1 MMDWTNKLKNKM
13 EGYTEQPSDSV
24 WAGISA
30 AAGLT
35 GDKRRA
41 VPFWLLAGSA
51 IAAAAMFGAMLFFNV
66 KEDVPVTMTAEAAKV
81 GQEPVVSAQVVQD
94 NDITSIPEASQARRF
109 VETEVRD
116 FRGAAVSGDFSGEA
130 AGGVVSEASG
140 EVVWEPTDEVIGVT
154 AAASENEGNIETET
168 EESIE
173 PDDDGGRFADAWKWV
188 LAEPELQRTK
198 RGGKLA
204 AGLSVNGSSSASSL
218 SSRPTAA
225 ALGANPLDCGVSSA
239 DWVDRRVE
247 SAAGVIVYNQPEV
260 TTEYSHKMPVKIGA
274 SIRYD
279 FNKFLGIESGLT
291 YSFLSSDLKTGEE
304 GAVSSWSKGVQSM
317 HYLGIPL
324 NLSFNIFSSRYFNAY
339 VTAGG
344 LMEKCV
350 RGSLKTDEYLDGKYH
365 GSSSTTLKQKGLQW
379 SVNGAAGIQVNILP
393 QLGLYMEP
401 GVSHHFSNNSK
412 VRTIYSDKP
421 TDFSLSFG
429 LRYTFR

>member
-1 MMDWTNKLKNKM
+1 MDWTNKLKNKM
-13 EGYTEQPSDSV
+13 EGYSEQPSDSV

-35 GDKRRA
+35 GNKRRA
-41 VPFWLLAGSA
+41 VPLWLLASSA
-51 IAAAAMFGAMLFFNV
+51 IAAAALFGAMLFFNV
-66 KEDVPVTMTAEAAKV
+66 KEDVPATMTAEAVKV
-81 GQEPVVSAQVVQD
+81 GHEPVVSAQVVQD
-94 NDITSIPEASQARRF
+94 NDITSVPEVSQARRY

-116 FRGAAVSGDFSGEA
+116 FRGVAVSGDFSGE
-130 AGGVVSEASG
+130 SS
-140 EVVWEPTDEVIGVT
+140 DEVAGVT
-154 AAASENEGNIETET
+154 AETSENDGNIETDM

-204 AGLSVNGSSSASSL
+204 AGLSVNGSGSASSL

-247 SAAGVIVYNQPEV
+247 SSAGVIVYNQPEV
-260 TTEYSHKMPVKIGA
+260 TTEYSHKMPVKLGA

-291 YSFLSSDLKTGEE
+291 YSFLSSDLKTGKE

-365 GSSSTTLKQKGLQW
+365 GSSSITLKQKGLQW

>member
-1 MMDWTNKLKNKM
+1 MDWTNKLKNKM

-51 IAAAAMFGAMLFFNV
+51 IAAAALFGAMLFFNV
-66 KEDVPVTMTAEAAKV
+66 KEDVPASMTAEAVKV

-94 NDITSIPEASQARRF
+94 NDITGIPEASQARRF
-109 VETEVRD
+109 METEVRD
-116 FRGAAVSGDFSGEA
+116 FRGAAVSGDFSGE
-130 AGGVVSEASG
+130 SSG
-140 EVVWEPTDEVIGVT
+140 EVVEVT
-154 AAASENEGNIETET
+154 AEASENEGNIETDM

-204 AGLSVNGSSSASSL
+204 AGLSVNGSGSASSL

-365 GSSSTTLKQKGLQW
+365 GSSSTTLRQKGLQW

-429 LRYTFR
+429 LRYTIR

>member
-35 GDKRRA
+35 GNKHRA
-41 VPFWLLAGSA
+41 VPLWLLASSA
-51 IAAAAMFGAMLFFNV
+51 IAAAALFGAMLIFNA
-66 KEDVPVTMTAEAAKV
+66 KEDVPATMTAEAVKV
-81 GQEPVVSAQVVQD
+81 GQEPVVSARVVQD
-94 NDITSIPEASQARRF
+94 NDITSVPEVSQAGLY

-116 FRGAAVSGDFSGEA
+116 FRGAAVSGDFSDEQSDE
-130 AGGVVSEASG
+130 VDVEPFG
-140 EVVWEPTDEVIGVT
+140 EVVGVT
-154 AAASENEGNIETET
+154 ADTSEKNEIEGT
-168 EESIE
+168 IE
-173 PDDDGGRFADAWKWV
+173 PDTEEDIEPDEDGGRFADAWKWV

-204 AGLSVNGSSSASSL
+204 AGLSVNGSGSASSL

-225 ALGANPLDCGVSSA
+225 TLGANPLDCGVSSA

-247 SAAGVIVYNQPEV
+247 SVAGVIVYNQPVV

-304 GAVSSWSKGVQSM
+304 GAVSGWSKGVQSM

-344 LMEKCV
+344 LIEKCV

-365 GSSSTTLKQKGLQW
+365 GSSSTSLKQKGLQW

>member
-1 MMDWTNKLKNKM
+1 MDWTNKLKDKM

-35 GDKRRA
+35 GNKRRA

-51 IAAAAMFGAMLFFNV
+51 IAAAAMFGAMLIFNV
-66 KEDVPVTMTAEAAKV
+66 KEDVPATMTAEAVKV

-116 FRGAAVSGDFSGEA
+116 FRGAAVSGDFSGE
-130 AGGVVSEASG
+130 SSG
-140 EVVWEPTDEVIGVT
+140 EVVGESSGDFSGEPTDEVIGVT
-154 AAASENEGNIETET
+154 AAASENEGNIETDM

-204 AGLSVNGSSSASSL
+204 AGLSVNGSGSASSL

-304 GAVSSWSKGVQSM
+304 GAVSGWSKGVQSM

-365 GSSSTTLKQKGLQW
+365 GSSSTALKQKGLQW

-412 VRTIYSDKP
+412 VHTIYSDKP

-429 LRYTFR
+429 LRYTIR

>member
-1 MMDWTNKLKNKM
+1 MDWTNKLKDKM

-35 GDKRRA
+35 GNKRRA
-41 VPFWLLAGSA
+41 VPLWLLASSA
-51 IAAAAMFGAMLFFNV
+51 IAAAGLFGAMLFFNV
-66 KEDVPVTMTAEAAKV
+66 KEDIPATMTAEAVKV

-94 NDITSIPEASQARRF
+94 NDITSVPEVSQARRY
-109 VETEVRD
+109 VETEVGE
-116 FRGAAVSGDFSGEA
+116 FRGVAVSEDFSGE
-130 AGGVVSEASG
+130 VYG
-140 EVVWEPTDEVIGVT
+140 EVVGVT
-154 AAASENEGNIETET
+154 AETSEKNEIEGNIEPDT
-168 EESIE
+168 EEDIE
-173 PDDDGGRFADAWKWV
+173 PEDDGGRFADAWKWV

-204 AGLSVNGSSSASSL
+204 AGLSVNGSGSASSL

-291 YSFLSSDLKTGEE
+291 YSFLSSDLKTGKE
-304 GAVSSWSKGVQSM
+304 GAVSGWSKGVQSM

-324 NLSFNIFSSRYFNAY
+324 NLSFNIFTSRYFNAY

>member
-1 MMDWTNKLKNKM
+1 MDWTNKLKDKM

-35 GDKRRA
+35 GNKRRA
-41 VPFWLLAGSA
+41 VPSWLLASSA
-51 IAAAAMFGAMLFFNV
+51 IAAAALFGAMLIFNA
-66 KEDVPVTMTAEAAKV
+66 KEDVPATMTAEAVKV

-94 NDITSIPEASQARRF
+94 NDITSVPEVSQARHY

-116 FRGAAVSGDFSGEA
+116 FRGAAVSGDFSGEP
-130 AGGVVSEASG
+130 S
-140 EVVWEPTDEVIGVT
+140 DEVAGVT
-154 AAASENEGNIETET
+154 AETSENDGNIETDM

-204 AGLSVNGSSSASSL
+204 AGLSVNGSGSASSL

-291 YSFLSSDLKTGEE
+291 YSFLSSDLKTGKE

-365 GSSSTTLKQKGLQW
+365 GSSSTALMQKGLQW

-401 GVSHHFSNNSK
+401 GVSHHFRNNSK

>member
-1 MMDWTNKLKNKM
+1 MMDWTNKLKDKM

-35 GDKRRA
+35 GNKRRA
-41 VPFWLLAGSA
+41 VPLWLLASSA
-51 IAAAAMFGAMLFFNV
+51 IAAAALFGAMLIFNA
-66 KEDVPVTMTAEAAKV
+66 KEDVPATMTAEAVQV
-81 GQEPVVSAQVVQD
+81 GQESVVSAQVVQD
-94 NDITSIPEASQARRF
+94 NDITSVPEVSQVRHY
-109 VETEVRD
+109 VENEVRD
-116 FRGAAVSGDFSGEA
+116 FRSVAVSGDFSDVPSDEVVGEP
-130 AGGVVSEASG
+130 SG
-140 EVVWEPTDEVIGVT
+140 EVVGVT
-154 AAASENEGNIETET
+154 AETSKKDEIEGNIEPDM
-168 EESIE
+168 EEDIE
-173 PDDDGGRFADAWKWV
+173 PDDDGGRFADAWAGI

-204 AGLSVNGSSSASSL
+204 AGLSVNGSGSASSL

-279 FNKFLGIESGLT
+279 FNKFLGIESGFT
-291 YSFLSSDLKTGEE
+291 YSFLSSDLKTGKE
-304 GAVSSWSKGVQSM
+304 GAVSGWSKGVQSM

-365 GSSSTTLKQKGLQW
+365 GSSSTALKQKGLQW

-412 VRTIYSDKP
+412 LRTIYSDKP

>member
-1 MMDWTNKLKNKM
+1 MDWTNKLKDKM

-35 GDKRRA
+35 GNKRRA
-41 VPFWLLAGSA
+41 VPLWLLASSA
-51 IAAAAMFGAMLFFNV
+51 IAAAALFGAMLFFNI
-66 KEDVPVTMTAEAAKV
+66 KEDVPETITAEAVKV

-94 NDITSIPEASQARRF
+94 NDITSVPEVSQARRY
-109 VETEVRD
+109 VQTEVRD
-116 FRGAAVSGDFSGEA
+116 FRGMAVSGDFSGESA
-130 AGGVVSEASG
+130 DEIVGEPSG
-140 EVVWEPTDEVIGVT
+140 EVVGVT
-154 AAASENEGNIETET
+154 AETSENEGNIETDM

-204 AGLSVNGSSSASSL
+204 AGLSVNGSGSASSL

-291 YSFLSSDLKTGEE
+291 YSFLSSDLKTGKE
-304 GAVSSWSKGVQSM
+304 GAVSGWSKGVQSM

-365 GSSSTTLKQKGLQW
+365 GSSSTALKQKGLQW

>member
-35 GDKRRA
+35 GNKRRA
-41 VPFWLLAGSA
+41 VPLWLLAGSA
-51 IAAAAMFGAMLFFNV
+51 IAAAALFGAMLIFNA
-66 KEDVPVTMTAEAAKV
+66 KEDVPATMTAEAAKV
-81 GQEPVVSAQVVQD
+81 VQEPVVSAQVVQD
-94 NDITSIPEASQARRF
+94 NDITSIPEASQARSF
-109 VETEVRD
+109 VETEVRN
-116 FRGAAVSGDFSGEA
+116 FRGAAVSGDFSGESSVD
-130 AGGVVSEASG
+130 VVGEPSG
-140 EVVWEPTDEVIGVT
+140 DFSWEPTDEVVGVT
-154 AAASENEGNIETET
+154 AEASKNEGNIETDM

-204 AGLSVNGSSSASSL
+204 AGLSVNGSGSASSL

>member
-1 MMDWTNKLKNKM
+1 MMDWTNKLKDKM

-35 GDKRRA
+35 GNKRRA
-41 VPFWLLAGSA
+41 VPLWLLASSA
-51 IAAAAMFGAMLFFNV
+51 VAAAALFGAMLFFNI
-66 KEDVPVTMTAEAAKV
+66 KEDVPETITAEAVKV

-94 NDITSIPEASQARRF
+94 NDITSVPEVSQARRY
-109 VETEVRD
+109 VQTEVRD
-116 FRGAAVSGDFSGEA
+116 FRGMAVSGDFSGESA
-130 AGGVVSEASG
+130 DEIVGEPSG
-140 EVVWEPTDEVIGVT
+140 EVVGVT
-154 AAASENEGNIETET
+154 AETSENEGNIETDM

-204 AGLSVNGSSSASSL
+204 AGLSVNGSGSASSL

-291 YSFLSSDLKTGEE
+291 YSFLSSDLKTGKE
-304 GAVSSWSKGVQSM
+304 GAVSGWSKGVQSM

-365 GSSSTTLKQKGLQW
+365 GSSSTALKQKGLQW

>member
-1 MMDWTNKLKNKM
+1 MDWTNKLKNKM

-35 GDKRRA
+35 GNKHRA
-41 VPFWLLAGSA
+41 VPLWLLASSA
-51 IAAAAMFGAMLFFNV
+51 IAAAALFGAMLIFNA
-66 KEDVPVTMTAEAAKV
+66 KEDVPATMTAEAVKV
-81 GQEPVVSAQVVQD
+81 GQEPVVSARVVQD
-94 NDITSIPEASQARRF
+94 NDITSVPEVSQARLY

-116 FRGAAVSGDFSGEA
+116 FRGAAVSGDFSDEPSDEVA
-130 AGGVVSEASG
+130 VEPFG
-140 EVVWEPTDEVIGVT
+140 EVVEAT
-154 AAASENEGNIETET
+154 AETSEKNEIEGT
-168 EESIE
+168 IE
-173 PDDDGGRFADAWKWV
+173 PDTEEDIEPDEDGGRFADEWKWV

-204 AGLSVNGSSSASSL
+204 AGLSVNGSGSASSL

-225 ALGANPLDCGVSSA
+225 TLGANPLDCGVSSA
-239 DWVDRRVE
+239 DCVDRRVE
-247 SAAGVIVYNQPEV
+247 SVAGVIVYNQPVV

-304 GAVSSWSKGVQSM
+304 GAVSGWSKGVQSM

-365 GSSSTTLKQKGLQW
+365 GSSSTSLKQKGLQW

>member
-1 MMDWTNKLKNKM
+1 M

-35 GDKRRA
+35 GNKRRA
-41 VPFWLLAGSA
+41 VPLWLLASSA
-51 IAAAAMFGAMLFFNV
+51 IAAAALFGAMLFFNV
-66 KEDVPVTMTAEAAKV
+66 KEDVPATMTAEAVKV

-94 NDITSIPEASQARRF
+94 NDITSVPEVSQARRY

-116 FRGAAVSGDFSGEA
+116 FRGRAVSGDFSDESAGEV
-130 AGGVVSEASG
+130 AGEPSG
-140 EVVWEPTDEVIGVT
+140 EVVGVT
-154 AAASENEGNIETET
+154 AETSENEGNIETDM

-204 AGLSVNGSSSASSL
+204 AGLSVNGSGSASSL

-291 YSFLSSDLKTGEE
+291 YSFLSSDLKTGKE
-304 GAVSSWSKGVQSM
+304 GAVSGWSKGVQSM

-365 GSSSTTLKQKGLQW
+365 GSSSTALKQKGLQW

>member
-1 MMDWTNKLKNKM
+1 MDWTNKLKDKM

-35 GDKRRA
+35 GNKRSA
-41 VPFWLLAGSA
+41 VPLWLLAGSA
-51 IAAAAMFGAMLFFNV
+51 IAAAALFGAMLFFNV
-66 KEDVPVTMTAEAAKV
+66 KEDVPATMTAEAVKV

-94 NDITSIPEASQARRF
+94 NDITSIPEVSQARHY
-109 VETEVRD
+109 VENGVRD
-116 FRGAAVSGDFSGEA
+116 FRGAAVSGDFSDEPSDEVAGEPF
-130 AGGVVSEASG
+130 G
-140 EVVWEPTDEVIGVT
+140 EVVGVT
-154 AAASENEGNIETET
+154 AAASENEGNIETDM

-173 PDDDGGRFADAWKWV
+173 PDDNGGRFADAWKWV

-204 AGLSVNGSSSASSL
+204 AGLSVNGSGSASSL

-304 GAVSSWSKGVQSM
+304 GAVSGWSKGVQSM

-365 GSSSTTLKQKGLQW
+365 GSSSTALKQKGLQW

>member
-1 MMDWTNKLKNKM
+1 M

-66 KEDVPVTMTAEAAKV
+66 KEDVPATMTAEAAKV
-81 GQEPVVSAQVVQD
+81 GHEPVVSAQVVQD

-116 FRGAAVSGDFSGEA
+116 FRGAAVSEDFSGESA
-130 AGGVVSEASG
+130 DEVAGEPFG
-140 EVVWEPTDEVIGVT
+140 EVVGVT
-154 AAASENEGNIETET
+154 AETSEKNEIEGNIEPDTEKD
-168 EESIE
+168 IE
-173 PDDDGGRFADAWKWV
+173 PDEDDGRFADAWKWV

-204 AGLSVNGSSSASSL
+204 AGLSVNGSGSASSL

-279 FNKFLGIESGLT
+279 FNRFLGIESGLT
-291 YSFLSSDLKTGEE
+291 YSFLSSDLKTGKE
-304 GAVSSWSKGVQSM
+304 GAVSGWSKGVQSM

-365 GSSSTTLKQKGLQW
+365 GSSSTALKQKGLQW

>member
-1 MMDWTNKLKNKM
+1 MDWTNKLKDKM

-35 GDKRRA
+35 GNKRRA
-41 VPFWLLAGSA
+41 VPLWLLASSA
-51 IAAAAMFGAMLFFNV
+51 IAAAALFGAMLIFNV
-66 KEDVPVTMTAEAAKV
+66 KEDVPATMTAEAVKV

-94 NDITSIPEASQARRF
+94 NDIASVPEASQARRF

-116 FRGAAVSGDFSGEA
+116 FRSAIVSGDFSR
-130 AGGVVSEASG
+130 EASG
-140 EVVWEPTDEVIGVT
+140 DVVGEASGDFSGEPTDEVIGVT
-154 AAASENEGNIETET
+154 AAASENEGNIETDM

-204 AGLSVNGSSSASSL
+204 AGLSVNGSGSASSL

-291 YSFLSSDLKTGEE
+291 YSFLSSDLKTGKE
-304 GAVSSWSKGVQSM
+304 GAVSGWSKGVQSM

-365 GSSSTTLKQKGLQW
+365 GSSSTALKQKGLQW

>member
-35 GDKRRA
+35 GNKHRA
-41 VPFWLLAGSA
+41 VPLWLLASSA
-51 IAAAAMFGAMLFFNV
+51 VAAAALFGAMLIFNA
-66 KEDVPVTMTAEAAKV
+66 KEDVPATMTAEAVKV
-81 GQEPVVSAQVVQD
+81 GQEPVVSARVVQD
-94 NDITSIPEASQARRF
+94 NDIKSVPEVSQAGLY

-116 FRGAAVSGDFSGEA
+116 FRGAAVSGDFSDEPSDEVA
-130 AGGVVSEASG
+130 VEPFG
-140 EVVWEPTDEVIGVT
+140 EVVEAT
-154 AAASENEGNIETET
+154 AETSEKNEIEGT
-168 EESIE
+168 IE
-173 PDDDGGRFADAWKWV
+173 PDTEEDIEPDEDGGRFADEWKWV

-204 AGLSVNGSSSASSL
+204 AGLSVNGSGSASSL

-225 ALGANPLDCGVSSA
+225 TLGANPLDCGVSSA

-247 SAAGVIVYNQPEV
+247 SVAGVIVYNQPVV

-304 GAVSSWSKGVQSM
+304 GAVSGWSKGVQSM

-365 GSSSTTLKQKGLQW
+365 GSSSTSLKQKGLQW

>member
-35 GDKRRA
+35 GNKHRA
-41 VPFWLLAGSA
+41 VPLWLLASSA
-51 IAAAAMFGAMLFFNV
+51 IAAAALFGAMLIFNA
-66 KEDVPVTMTAEAAKV
+66 KEDVPATMTAEAVKV
-81 GQEPVVSAQVVQD
+81 GQETVVSGRVVQD
-94 NDITSIPEASQARRF
+94 NDITSVPEVSQAGLY

-116 FRGAAVSGDFSGEA
+116 FRGAAVSVDFSDEPSDEVA
-130 AGGVVSEASG
+130 VEPFG
-140 EVVWEPTDEVIGVT
+140 EVVGVT
-154 AAASENEGNIETET
+154 AETSEKNEIEGT
-168 EESIE
+168 IE
-173 PDDDGGRFADAWKWV
+173 PDTEEEIEPDEDGGRFADEWKWV

-204 AGLSVNGSSSASSL
+204 AGLSVNGSGSASSL

-225 ALGANPLDCGVSSA
+225 TLGANPLDCGVSSA

-247 SAAGVIVYNQPEV
+247 SVAGVIVYNQPVV

-304 GAVSSWSKGVQSM
+304 GAVSGWSKGVQSM

-365 GSSSTTLKQKGLQW
+365 GSSSTSLKQKGLQW

>member
-1 MMDWTNKLKNKM
+1 MMDWTNKLKDKM

-35 GDKRRA
+35 GNKRRA
-41 VPFWLLAGSA
+41 VPLWLLASSA
-51 IAAAAMFGAMLFFNV
+51 VAAAALFGAMLIFNA
-66 KEDVPVTMTAEAAKV
+66 KEDVPATMTAEAVKV

-94 NDITSIPEASQARRF
+94 NDITSVPEVSQARRY

-116 FRGAAVSGDFSGEA
+116 FRGAAVSGDFSDVPSDEVA
-130 AGGVVSEASG
+130 REPFG
-140 EVVWEPTDEVIGVT
+140 EVVGVT
-154 AAASENEGNIETET
+154 AAASENEGNIETDM

-173 PDDDGGRFADAWKWV
+173 PDDNGGRFADAWKWV

-204 AGLSVNGSSSASSL
+204 AGLSVNGSGSASSL

-291 YSFLSSDLKTGEE
+291 YSFLSSDLKTGKE
-304 GAVSSWSKGVQSM
+304 GAVSGWSKGIQSM

>member
-35 GDKRRA
+35 GNKHRA
-41 VPFWLLAGSA
+41 VPLWLLASSA
-51 IAAAAMFGAMLFFNV
+51 IAAAALFGAMLIFNA
-66 KEDVPVTMTAEAAKV
+66 KEDVPATMTAEAVKV
-81 GQEPVVSAQVVQD
+81 GQEPVVSARDVQD
-94 NDITSIPEASQARRF
+94 NDITSVPEVSQARLY

-116 FRGAAVSGDFSGEA
+116 LRGAAVSGDFSDEPSDEVA
-130 AGGVVSEASG
+130 VEPFG
-140 EVVWEPTDEVIGVT
+140 EVVGVT
-154 AAASENEGNIETET
+154 AETSEKNEIEGT
-168 EESIE
+168 IE
-173 PDDDGGRFADAWKWV
+173 PDTEEEIEPDEDGGRFADEWKWV
-188 LAEPELQRTK
+188 LAEPESQRTK

-204 AGLSVNGSSSASSL
+204 AGLSVNGSGSASSL

-225 ALGANPLDCGVSSA
+225 TLGANPLDCGVSSA

-247 SAAGVIVYNQPEV
+247 SVAGVIVYNQPVV

-304 GAVSSWSKGVQSM
+304 GAVSGWSKGVQSM

-365 GSSSTTLKQKGLQW
+365 GSSSTSLKQKGLQW
-379 SVNGAAGIQVNILP
+379 SVNAAAGIQVNILP

>member
-1 MMDWTNKLKNKM
+1 MMDWTNKLKDKM

-35 GDKRRA
+35 GNKRRA
-41 VPFWLLAGSA
+41 VPLWLLASST
-51 IAAAAMFGAMLFFNV
+51 IAAAALFGAMLIFNA
-66 KEDVPVTMTAEAAKV
+66 KEDVPATMTAEAVKV
-81 GQEPVVSAQVVQD
+81 GQEPVVSAQVVKD
-94 NDITSIPEASQARRF
+94 NDITSVPEISQVRRF

-116 FRGAAVSGDFSGEA
+116 FRGATVSDDFSGESSGDVVGEPSGDFSG
-130 AGGVVSEASG
+130 
-140 EVVWEPTDEVIGVT
+140 EPTDEVIGVT
-154 AAASENEGNIETET
+154 AAASENEGNIETDM

-204 AGLSVNGSSSASSL
+204 AGLSVNGSGSASSL

-260 TTEYSHKMPVKIGA
+260 TTEYSHKMPVKIGT

>member
-1 MMDWTNKLKNKM
+1 MMDWTNKLKDKM

-35 GDKRRA
+35 GNKRRA
-41 VPFWLLAGSA
+41 VPSWLLASSA
-51 IAAAAMFGAMLFFNV
+51 IAAAALFGAMLIFNA
-66 KEDVPVTMTAEAAKV
+66 KEDVPATMTAEAVKV

-94 NDITSIPEASQARRF
+94 NDITSVPEVSQARHY

-116 FRGAAVSGDFSGEA
+116 FRGAAVSGDFSGEP
-130 AGGVVSEASG
+130 S
-140 EVVWEPTDEVIGVT
+140 DEVAGVT
-154 AAASENEGNIETET
+154 AETSENDGNIETDM

-204 AGLSVNGSSSASSL
+204 AGLSVNGSGSASSL

-291 YSFLSSDLKTGEE
+291 YSFLSSDLKTGKE

-365 GSSSTTLKQKGLQW
+365 GSSSTALMQKGLQW

-401 GVSHHFSNNSK
+401 GVSHHFRNNSK

>member
-1 MMDWTNKLKNKM
+1 MDWTNKLKNKM

-35 GDKRRA
+35 GNKHRA
-41 VPFWLLAGSA
+41 VPLWLLASSA
-51 IAAAAMFGAMLFFNV
+51 IAAAALFGAMLIINA
-66 KEDVPVTMTAEAAKV
+66 KEDVPATMTAEAVKV
-81 GQEPVVSAQVVQD
+81 GQEPVVSARVVQD
-94 NDITSIPEASQARRF
+94 NDITSVPEVSQAGLY

-116 FRGAAVSGDFSGEA
+116 FRGAAVSGDFSDEPSDEVA
-130 AGGVVSEASG
+130 VEPFG
-140 EVVWEPTDEVIGVT
+140 EVVAVT
-154 AAASENEGNIETET
+154 ADTSEKNEIEGT
-168 EESIE
+168 IE
-173 PDDDGGRFADAWKWV
+173 PDTEEEIEPDEDGGRFADEWKWV

-204 AGLSVNGSSSASSL
+204 AGLSVNGSGSASSL

-225 ALGANPLDCGVSSA
+225 TLGANPLDCGVSSA

-247 SAAGVIVYNQPEV
+247 SVAGVIVYNQPVV

-304 GAVSSWSKGVQSM
+304 GAVSGWSKGVQSM

-365 GSSSTTLKQKGLQW
+365 GSSSTSLKQKGLQW

>member
-1 MMDWTNKLKNKM
+1 MDWTNKLKNKM

-35 GDKRRA
+35 GNKRRA
-41 VPFWLLAGSA
+41 VPLWLLASSA
-51 IAAAAMFGAMLFFNV
+51 VAAAALFGAMLIFNA
-66 KEDVPVTMTAEAAKV
+66 KEDVPATMTAEAVQV
-81 GQEPVVSAQVVQD
+81 GQEPAVSAQVVQD
-94 NDITSIPEASQARRF
+94 NDITSVPEVSQARHY

-116 FRGAAVSGDFSGEA
+116 FRGAAVSGDFS
-130 AGGVVSEASG
+130 
-140 EVVWEPTDEVIGVT
+140 DESADEIVGVT
-154 AAASENEGNIETET
+154 AETSEKNEIEGNIEPDTEKD
-168 EESIE
+168 IE
-173 PDDDGGRFADAWKWV
+173 PDEDGGRFADAWKWV

-204 AGLSVNGSSSASSL
+204 AGLSVNGSGSASSL

-291 YSFLSSDLKTGEE
+291 YSFLSSDLKTGKE
-304 GAVSSWSKGVQSM
+304 GAVSGWSKGVQSM

-365 GSSSTTLKQKGLQW
+365 GSSSTTLRQKGLQW

>member
-1 MMDWTNKLKNKM
+1 MDWTTKLKDKM

-51 IAAAAMFGAMLFFNV
+51 IAAAALFGAMLFFNV

-94 NDITSIPEASQARRF
+94 NDIASVPEAGQARRF

-116 FRGAAVSGDFSGEA
+116 FRGAAVSGDFSGESS
-130 AGGVVSEASG
+130 GDVVGEASG
-140 EVVWEPTDEVIGVT
+140 EVVGEPSGEVVGVT
-154 AAASENEGNIETET
+154 AEASENEGNIETDM

-204 AGLSVNGSSSASSL
+204 AGLSVNGSGSASSL

-304 GAVSSWSKGVQSM
+304 GAVSGWSKGVQSM

-379 SVNGAAGIQVNILP
+379 SINGAAGIQVNILP

>member
-1 MMDWTNKLKNKM
+1 MDWTNKLKDKM

-24 WAGISA
+24 WSGISA

-35 GDKRRA
+35 GNKRRA
-41 VPFWLLAGSA
+41 VPLWLLASSA
-51 IAAAAMFGAMLFFNV
+51 IAAAALFGAMLIFNA
-66 KEDVPVTMTAEAAKV
+66 KEDVPATMTAEAVKV

-94 NDITSIPEASQARRF
+94 NDIASIPETSQVRRY
-109 VETEVRD
+109 VETEESSV
-116 FRGAAVSGDFSGEA
+116 DFSGEP
-130 AGGVVSEASG
+130 SG
-140 EVVWEPTDEVIGVT
+140 EVVGVT
-154 AAASENEGNIETET
+154 AATSEKGEIEGSIEPDM
-168 EESIE
+168 EEDIE

-204 AGLSVNGSSSASSL
+204 AGLSVNGSGSASSL

-291 YSFLSSDLKTGEE
+291 YSFLSSDLKTGDE

-365 GSSSTTLKQKGLQW
+365 GSSSTALKQKGLQW

>member
-41 VPFWLLAGSA
+41 VPFWFLAGSA
-51 IAAAAMFGAMLFFNV
+51 IAAAALFGAILFFNV
-66 KEDVPVTMTAEAAKV
+66 KEDVPATMTAEAVKV
-81 GQEPVVSAQVVQD
+81 VQEPVVSAQVVQD
-94 NDITSIPEASQARRF
+94 NDIASIPEVSQARRF

-130 AGGVVSEASG
+130 SGDVVGEPSD
-140 EVVWEPTDEVIGVT
+140 EVVGVT
-154 AAASENEGNIETET
+154 AAASENEGNIETDM

-204 AGLSVNGSSSASSL
+204 AGLSVNGSGSASSL

>member
-1 MMDWTNKLKNKM
+1 MMDWTNKLKDKM

-35 GDKRRA
+35 GNKCRA
-41 VPFWLLAGSA
+41 VPLWLLASSA
-51 IAAAAMFGAMLFFNV
+51 VAAAALFGAMLIFNA
-66 KEDVPVTMTAEAAKV
+66 KEDVPATMTAEAVKV

-94 NDITSIPEASQARRF
+94 NDITSVPEVSQARHY

-116 FRGAAVSGDFSGEA
+116 FRGAAVSGDFSDEPSDEVAGEPF
-130 AGGVVSEASG
+130 G
-140 EVVWEPTDEVIGVT
+140 EVVGVT
-154 AAASENEGNIETET
+154 AAASENEGNIETDM

-173 PDDDGGRFADAWKWV
+173 PDDNGGRFADAWKWV

-204 AGLSVNGSSSASSL
+204 AGLSVNGSGSASSL

-291 YSFLSSDLKTGEE
+291 YSFLSSDLKTGKE
-304 GAVSSWSKGVQSM
+304 GAVSGWSKGVQSM

-365 GSSSTTLKQKGLQW
+365 GSSSTALKQKGLQW

>member
-1 MMDWTNKLKNKM
+1 MDWTNKLKNKM

-51 IAAAAMFGAMLFFNV
+51 IAAAALFVAMLFFNV
-66 KEDVPVTMTAEAAKV
+66 KEDVPATITAEAAKV

-94 NDITSIPEASQARRF
+94 NDIASIPEASQARRF

-130 AGGVVSEASG
+130 SVDVVGEVVGVPSG
-140 EVVWEPTDEVIGVT
+140 EVVGVT
-154 AAASENEGNIETET
+154 AEASENEGNIETDM

-204 AGLSVNGSSSASSL
+204 AGLSVNGSGSASSL

-350 RGSLKTDEYLDGKYH
+350 RCSLKTDEYLDGKYH

-429 LRYTFR
+429 LRYTIR

>member
-1 MMDWTNKLKNKM
+1 MDWTNKLKNKM

-35 GDKRRA
+35 GNKHRA
-41 VPFWLLAGSA
+41 VPLWLLASSA
-51 IAAAAMFGAMLFFNV
+51 IAAAALFGAMLIFNA
-66 KEDVPVTMTAEAAKV
+66 KEDVPATMTAEAVKV
-81 GQEPVVSAQVVQD
+81 GQEPVVSARVVQD
-94 NDITSIPEASQARRF
+94 NDITSVPEVSQAGLY

-116 FRGAAVSGDFSGEA
+116 FRGAAVSGDFSD
-130 AGGVVSEASG
+130 
-140 EVVWEPTDEVIGVT
+140 EPSDGVT
-154 AAASENEGNIETET
+154 AETSEKNEIEGT
-168 EESIE
+168 IE
-173 PDDDGGRFADAWKWV
+173 PDTEEDIEPNEDGGRFADEWKWV

-204 AGLSVNGSSSASSL
+204 AGLSVNGSGSASSL

-225 ALGANPLDCGVSSA
+225 TLGANPLDCGVSSA

-247 SAAGVIVYNQPEV
+247 SVAGVIVYNQPVV

-304 GAVSSWSKGVQSM
+304 GAVSGWSKGVQSM

-365 GSSSTTLKQKGLQW
+365 GSSSTSLKQKGLQW

>member
-1 MMDWTNKLKNKM
+1 MMDWTNKLKDKM

-35 GDKRRA
+35 GNKRRA
-41 VPFWLLAGSA
+41 VPLWLLASSA
-51 IAAAAMFGAMLFFNV
+51 IAAAALFGAMLIFNV
-66 KEDVPVTMTAEAAKV
+66 KEDVPATMTAEAVKV

-94 NDITSIPEASQARRF
+94 NDIASVPEASQARRF

-116 FRGAAVSGDFSGEA
+116 FRGATVSDDFSGESSGDVVGEPSGDFSG
-130 AGGVVSEASG
+130 
-140 EVVWEPTDEVIGVT
+140 EPTDEVIGVT
-154 AAASENEGNIETET
+154 AAASENEGNIETDM

-204 AGLSVNGSSSASSL
+204 AGLSVNGSGSASSL

-304 GAVSSWSKGVQSM
+304 GAVSSWSKGVQSL

>member
-35 GDKRRA
+35 GNKHRA
-41 VPFWLLAGSA
+41 VPLWLLASSA
-51 IAAAAMFGAMLFFNV
+51 IAAAALFGAMLIFNA
-66 KEDVPVTMTAEAAKV
+66 KEDVPATMTAEAVKV
-81 GQEPVVSAQVVQD
+81 GQEPVVSARVVQD
-94 NDITSIPEASQARRF
+94 NDITSVPEVSQAGLY

-116 FRGAAVSGDFSGEA
+116 FRGAAVSGDFSDEPSDEVA
-130 AGGVVSEASG
+130 VEPFG
-140 EVVWEPTDEVIGVT
+140 EVVAVT
-154 AAASENEGNIETET
+154 ADTSEKNEIEGTIEHDT
-168 EESIE
+168 EEDIE
-173 PDDDGGRFADAWKWV
+173 PDEDGGRFADAWKWV

-204 AGLSVNGSSSASSL
+204 AGLSVNGSGSASSL

-225 ALGANPLDCGVSSA
+225 TLGANPLDCGVSSA

-247 SAAGVIVYNQPEV
+247 SVVGVIVYNQPVV

-279 FNKFLGIESGLT
+279 FNKFIGIESGLT

-304 GAVSSWSKGVQSM
+304 GAVSGWSKGVQSM

-365 GSSSTTLKQKGLQW
+365 GSSSTSLKQKGLQW

>member
-1 MMDWTNKLKNKM
+1 MDWTNKLKDKM

-35 GDKRRA
+35 GNKRRA
-41 VPFWLLAGSA
+41 VPLWLLASSA
-51 IAAAAMFGAMLFFNV
+51 IAAAALFGAMLIFNA
-66 KEDVPVTMTAEAAKV
+66 KEDVPATMTAEAVQV

-94 NDITSIPEASQARRF
+94 NDITSVPEVSQARRYM
-109 VETEVRD
+109 ETEVKNFHGVAVSDD
-116 FRGAAVSGDFSGEA
+116 FSGEPSGDFSGE
-130 AGGVVSEASG
+130 VSG
-140 EVVWEPTDEVIGVT
+140 EEGGMT
-154 AAASENEGNIETET
+154 AATSVKDEIEGNIEPDM
-168 EESIE
+168 EEDIE
-173 PDDDGGRFADAWKWV
+173 PDEDGGRFADAWKWV

-204 AGLSVNGSSSASSL
+204 AGLSVNGSGSASSL

-279 FNKFLGIESGLT
+279 FNRFLGIESGLT
-291 YSFLSSDLKTGEE
+291 YSFLSSDLKTGKE
-304 GAVSSWSKGVQSM
+304 GAVSGWSKGVQSM

-365 GSSSTTLKQKGLQW
+365 GSSSTALKQKGLQW

>member
-1 MMDWTNKLKNKM
+1 MMDWTNKLKDKM

-35 GDKRRA
+35 GNKRRA
-41 VPFWLLAGSA
+41 VPLWLLASSA
-51 IAAAAMFGAMLFFNV
+51 IAAAALFGAMLFFNV
-66 KEDVPVTMTAEAAKV
+66 KEDVPATMTAEAVKV
-81 GQEPVVSAQVVQD
+81 WQAPVVSAQVVQD
-94 NDITSIPEASQARRF
+94 NDITSVPEVSQ
-109 VETEVRD
+109 VRD
-116 FRGAAVSGDFSGEA
+116 SHGMAVSGDFSDEPSDEVAGEPF
-130 AGGVVSEASG
+130 G
-140 EVVWEPTDEVIGVT
+140 EVVGVFGVT
-154 AAASENEGNIETET
+154 AETSEKNEIEGNIEPDTKED
-168 EESIE
+168 IE
-173 PDDDGGRFADAWKWV
+173 PEDDGGRFADAWKWV

-204 AGLSVNGSSSASSL
+204 AGLSVNGSGSASSL

-260 TTEYSHKMPVKIGA
+260 STEYSHKMPVKIGA

-291 YSFLSSDLKTGEE
+291 YSFLSSDLKTGKE
-304 GAVSSWSKGVQSM
+304 GAVSSWSKSVQSM

>member
-35 GDKRRA
+35 GNKHRA
-41 VPFWLLAGSA
+41 VPLWLLASSA
-51 IAAAAMFGAMLFFNV
+51 IAAAALFGAMLIFNA
-66 KEDVPVTMTAEAAKV
+66 KEDVPATMTAEAVKV
-81 GQEPVVSAQVVQD
+81 GQEPVVSARVVQD
-94 NDITSIPEASQARRF
+94 NDITSVPEVSQAGLY

-116 FRGAAVSGDFSGEA
+116 FRGAAVSGDFSDEPSDDVA
-130 AGGVVSEASG
+130 VEPFG
-140 EVVWEPTDEVIGVT
+140 EVVGVT
-154 AAASENEGNIETET
+154 AETSEKNEIEGT
-168 EESIE
+168 IE
-173 PDDDGGRFADAWKWV
+173 PDTEEEIEPDEDGGRFADEWKWV

-204 AGLSVNGSSSASSL
+204 AGLSVNGSGSASSL

-225 ALGANPLDCGVSSA
+225 TLGANPLDCGVSSA

-247 SAAGVIVYNQPEV
+247 SVAGVIVYNQPV
-260 TTEYSHKMPVKIGA
+260 VITEYSHKMPVKIGA

-304 GAVSSWSKGVQSM
+304 GAVSGWSKGVQSM

-365 GSSSTTLKQKGLQW
+365 GSSSTSLKQKGLQW
-379 SVNGAAGIQVNILP
+379 SVNGAAGIQANILP
-393 QLGLYMEP
+393 QLGLYIEP

>member
-1 MMDWTNKLKNKM
+1 MMDWTNKLKDKM

-35 GDKRRA
+35 GNKRRA
-41 VPFWLLAGSA
+41 VPLWLLAGSA
-51 IAAAAMFGAMLFFNV
+51 IAAAALFGAMLFFNV
-66 KEDVPVTMTAEAAKV
+66 KEDVPATMTAEAVKV
-81 GQEPVVSAQVVQD
+81 GQESVVSAQVVQD
-94 NDITSIPEASQARRF
+94 NDITSVPEVSQVRRY

-116 FRGAAVSGDFSGEA
+116 FRGMAVSGDFSE
-130 AGGVVSEASG
+130 
-140 EVVWEPTDEVIGVT
+140 EPSDEVAGVT
-154 AAASENEGNIETET
+154 AETREKDEIEGNIEPNT
-168 EESIE
+168 EEDIE
-173 PDDDGGRFADAWKWV
+173 PEDDGGRFADAWKWV

-204 AGLSVNGSSSASSL
+204 AGLSVNGSGSASSL

-291 YSFLSSDLKTGEE
+291 YSFLSSDLKTGKE
-304 GAVSSWSKGVQSM
+304 GAVSGWSKGVQSM

-365 GSSSTTLKQKGLQW
+365 GSSSTALNQKGLQW

-393 QLGLYMEP
+393 RLGLYMEP

>member
-35 GDKRRA
+35 GNKRRA
-41 VPFWLLAGSA
+41 VPLWLLASSA
-51 IAAAAMFGAMLFFNV
+51 IAAAGLFGAMLIFNA
-66 KEDVPVTMTAEAAKV
+66 KEDVPATMTAEAVNA
-81 GQEPVVSAQVVQD
+81 GQESAVSTQVVQD
-94 NDITSIPEASQARRF
+94 NDITSIPEVSQVRRF

-116 FRGAAVSGDFSGEA
+116 FRGAAVSVVFSGEPSDDFSGEVT
-130 AGGVVSEASG
+130 GK
-140 EVVWEPTDEVIGVT
+140 EVGVT
-154 AAASENEGNIETET
+154 AATSEKDEIEGNIDPDM
-168 EESIE
+168 EEDIE

-204 AGLSVNGSSSASSL
+204 AGLSVNGSGSASSL

-291 YSFLSSDLKTGEE
+291 YSFLSSDLKTGKE
-304 GAVSSWSKGVQSM
+304 GAVSGWSKGVQSM

-365 GSSSTTLKQKGLQW
+365 GSSSTALKQKGLQW

>member
-35 GDKRRA
+35 GNKHRA
-41 VPFWLLAGSA
+41 VPLWLLASSA
-51 IAAAAMFGAMLFFNV
+51 IAAAALFGAMLIFNA
-66 KEDVPVTMTAEAAKV
+66 KEDVPATMTAEAVKV
-81 GQEPVVSAQVVQD
+81 GQEPVVSARVVQD
-94 NDITSIPEASQARRF
+94 NDIASVPEVSQARLY

-116 FRGAAVSGDFSGEA
+116 FSGAAVSGDFSDEPSDEVA
-130 AGGVVSEASG
+130 VEPFG
-140 EVVWEPTDEVIGVT
+140 EVVAAT
-154 AAASENEGNIETET
+154 ADTSEKNKIEGT
-168 EESIE
+168 IE
-173 PDDDGGRFADAWKWV
+173 PDTEEDIEPDEDGGRFADEWKWV

-204 AGLSVNGSSSASSL
+204 AGLSVNGSGSASSL

-225 ALGANPLDCGVSSA
+225 TLGANPLDCGVSSA

-247 SAAGVIVYNQPEV
+247 SVAGVIVYNQPVV

-304 GAVSSWSKGVQSM
+304 GAVSGWSKGVQSM

-365 GSSSTTLKQKGLQW
+365 GSSSTSLKQKGLQW

>member
-1 MMDWTNKLKNKM
+1 MDWTNKLKDKM

-35 GDKRRA
+35 GNKRRA
-41 VPFWLLAGSA
+41 VPLWLLASSA
-51 IAAAAMFGAMLFFNV
+51 VAAAALFGAMLFFNV
-66 KEDVPVTMTAEAAKV
+66 KEDVPATMTAEAVKV
-81 GQEPVVSAQVVQD
+81 GHEPVVSAQVVQD
-94 NDITSIPEASQARRF
+94 NDITSVPEVSQVRRY

-116 FRGAAVSGDFSGEA
+116 FRGMAVSGDFSGE
-130 AGGVVSEASG
+130 SS
-140 EVVWEPTDEVIGVT
+140 DEVAGVT
-154 AAASENEGNIETET
+154 AETSENDGNIETDM

-198 RGGKLA
+198 RGSKLA
-204 AGLSVNGSSSASSL
+204 AGLSVNGSGSASSL

-247 SAAGVIVYNQPEV
+247 SAAGIIVYNQPEV

-274 SIRYD
+274 SIRYN

-304 GAVSSWSKGVQSM
+304 GAVSGWSKSVQSM

-365 GSSSTTLKQKGLQW
+365 GSSSTSLKQKGLQW

>member
-1 MMDWTNKLKNKM
+1 MDWTNKLKNKM

-35 GDKRRA
+35 GNKRRA
-41 VPFWLLAGSA
+41 VPLWLLASSA
-51 IAAAAMFGAMLFFNV
+51 IAAAALFGAMLFFNV
-66 KEDVPVTMTAEAAKV
+66 KEDVPATMTAEAVKV

-94 NDITSIPEASQARRF
+94 NDITSIPEVSQARHY

-116 FRGAAVSGDFSGEA
+116 FRGAAVSGDFSDESADEIVGEP
-130 AGGVVSEASG
+130 SG
-140 EVVWEPTDEVIGVT
+140 EVVGVT
-154 AAASENEGNIETET
+154 AETSENEGNIETDM

-204 AGLSVNGSSSASSL
+204 AGLSVNGSGSASSL

-291 YSFLSSDLKTGEE
+291 YSFLSSDLKTGKE
-304 GAVSSWSKGVQSM
+304 GAVSGWSKGVQSM

-365 GSSSTTLKQKGLQW
+365 GSSYTALKQKGLQW

>member
-35 GDKRRA
+35 GNKHRA
-41 VPFWLLAGSA
+41 VPLWLLASSA
-51 IAAAAMFGAMLFFNV
+51 IAAAALFGAMLIFNA
-66 KEDVPVTMTAEAAKV
+66 KEDVPATMTAEAVKV
-81 GQEPVVSAQVVQD
+81 GQEPVVSARVVQD
-94 NDITSIPEASQARRF
+94 NDITSVPEVSQARLY

-116 FRGAAVSGDFSGEA
+116 FSGAAVSGDFSDEPSDEVA
-130 AGGVVSEASG
+130 VEPFG
-140 EVVWEPTDEVIGVT
+140 EVVAVT
-154 AAASENEGNIETET
+154 ADTSEKNEIEGTIEHDT
-168 EESIE
+168 EEDIE
-173 PDDDGGRFADAWKWV
+173 PDEDGGRFADAWKWV

-204 AGLSVNGSSSASSL
+204 AGLSVNGSGSASSL

-225 ALGANPLDCGVSSA
+225 TLGANPLDCGVSSA

-247 SAAGVIVYNQPEV
+247 SVAGVIVYNQPVV

-304 GAVSSWSKGVQSM
+304 GAVSGWSKGVQSM

-365 GSSSTTLKQKGLQW
+365 GSSSTSLKQKGLQW
-379 SVNGAAGIQVNILP
+379 SVNGAAGIQANILP